1 MANTLYYGDN
11 LDVLPDFVLIPWKYT
26 DIHAIVWL
34 DTRICCAE
42 GLSNALVG
50 YAPGGQNLECKTGFL
65 GLAHHFVHARRVAL
79 HINIVRHLEQ
89 LAIECLLPL
98 LLCSGAIIDTA

>member
-1 MANTLYYGDN
+1 MDN

-42 GLSNALVG
+42 GLSNALSA
-50 YAPGGQNLECKTGFL
+50 YAPGGPE
-65 GLAHHFVHARRVAL
+65 
-79 HINIVRHLEQ
+79 
-89 LAIECLLPL
+89 
-98 LLCSGAIIDTA
+98 S